1 MYLDLGPQ
9 LEVNSK
15 SWVTGLSF
23 AQFVYFWWKCVYFS
37 IFEWWNSQLCFFDII
52 YKLSK
57 TNWAKLIHFSL
68 VLRERKEKKPQIF
81 RTLDIIDEP
90 LTAFVRLEEG
100 IIMPNA
106 LEIPLP
112 MRFIFLLLTPKNSS
126 FIDCH
131 EVGRSFSALMS
142 NRKFHNVC
150 YGIEG

>member
-1 MYLDLGPQ
+1 M
-9 LEVNSK
+9 
-15 SWVTGLSF
+15 
-23 AQFVYFWWKCVYFS
+23 
-37 IFEWWNSQLCFFDII
+37 
-52 YKLSK
+52 YKLSEY
-57 TNWAKLIHFSL
+57 AKKHSIMMRIPEDTEGALTL
-68 VLRERKEKKPQIF
+68 VGALE
-81 RTLDIIDEP
+81 IIEEP

-126 FIDCH
+126 FIDGH

-150 YGIEG
+150 YRIEGTVRPRTALRYMHDFFT